1 MGEGAG
7 RKPDELKI
15 AHSKQAVWS
24 LRTKQSQ
31 EVQVLFALCQ
41 DLRRQE
47 FTRPHQ
53 GLTNGLFQLQ
63 DIFYADEP
71 FSENW

>member
-31 EVQVLFALCQ
+31 EVQVLFAL
-41 DLRRQE
+41 RQE